1 MEVGQ
6 YIYVEQDDC
15 ASVVEG
21 DEAARITHISEG
33 HESDFRPGHKL
44 CYIEWVNRPLKH
56 QRNGAFRPST
66 QVWVPAAITCHT
78 EVQ

>member
-6 YIYVEQDDC
+6 YIYVEQDHS

-21 DEAARITHISEG
+21 DEVARITHISEG
-33 HESDFRPGHKL
+33 CESDFRPANKL
-44 CYIEWVNRPLKH
+44 CYIEWVNRPLMH
-56 QRNGAFRPST
+56 QRNGAFRPNT

>member
-21 DEAARITHISEG
+21 DEVARITHISEG
-33 HESDFRPGHKL
+33 SESNFRPGHKL
-44 CYIEWVNRPLKH
+44 CHIEWVDRPLIH
-56 QRNGAFRPST
+56 HFNGPFSPT
-66 QVWVPAAITCHT
+66 TPVWVPAAITCHT

>member
-6 YIYVEQDDC
+6 YNYVEQDDC

-21 DEAARITHISEG
+21 DEVARITHISEG
-33 HESDFRPGHKL
+33 SESNFRPGHKL
-44 CYIEWVNRPLKH
+44 CHIEWVDRPLIH
-56 QRNGAFRPST
+56 HFNGPFRPNT

>member
-6 YIYVEQDDC
+6 YIYVEQDHS

-21 DEAARITHISEG
+21 DEVARITHISEG
-33 HESDFRPGHKL
+33 CESDFRPAHKL
-44 CYIEWVNRPLKH
+44 CYIEWVNRPLMH
-56 QRNGAFRPST
+56 QRNGAFRPNT